1 MTTRAAAPGGAV
13 KVHFKSKP
21 MQRADDAMRNEDADE
36 ATFRRYAV
44 TQEKL
49 NMTLPEA
56 EQLSRYLAAKLKR
69 APGKIDLAVGLANG
83 AILPTQIVAETLG
96 VPFHMVKV
104 RRQGSRWIQRMQGIK
119 RALSLPSGLLT
130 WGPFGLFWY
139 WFQRRFNKLEKSENS
154 FEFEVAGKHVALIDD
169 CIVSGGSI
177 RYVQDRLLDSGA
189 AGVHVGVI
197 CWSDDEKAIDRTKN
211 VVPDVYLHRAV
222 HFYPWSSSSP
232 HLAAF
237 EDWLRARKLELWK

>member
-1 MTTRAAAPGGAV
+1 
-13 KVHFKSKP
+13 
-21 MQRADDAMRNEDADE
+21 MQSEDTDE

-44 TQEKL
+44 THEKL

-56 EQLSRYLAAKLKR
+56 EQLSRYLGSELKR
-69 APGKIDLAVGLANG
+69 SSDRIDLAVGLANG
-83 AILPTQIVAETLG
+83 AILPTKIVAEVLG
-96 VPFHMVKV
+96 VPFQMVKV
-104 RRQGSRWIQRMQGIK
+104 RRQGSRWIQRLQGVK

-154 FEFEVAGKHVALIDD
+154 FAFEVAGKHIALIDD

-177 RYVQDRLLDSGA
+177 RYVQDRLKEAGA
-189 AGVHVGVI
+189 ASVKVAVI
-197 CWSDDEKAIDRTKN
+197 CWSDDLKAIDPTKN
-211 VVPDVYLHRAV
+211 VVPDVFLHRDV

-232 HLAAF
+232 HLGAF
-237 EDWLRARKLELWK
+237 EDWLRARKLELWT